1 MGSLLEFSKKDGLAG
16 DKVAVADLGE
26 GPGGVPLLIFRP
38 KRGPKGQ
45 KIYFG
50 GRDHPPPPPI
60 LSQGLDDRGP
70 SLI

>member
-26 GPGGVPLLIFRP
+26 GPGGGCPSLFLD
-38 KRGPKGQ
+38 Q
-45 KIYFG
+45 KEARRAKKFILG
-50 GRDHPPPPPI
+50 VGTIPPPPI